1 MDHEVSKHLKKIYAI
16 AQRTK
21 KSVGEKVVEIL
32 IEIFIIIFAIT
43 LSIKLHSWSEHR
55 VEQKETKEFLI
66 DLKLDLQKDIERVTS
81 GKTNL
86 MNNIQPYVR
95 MKSFNKQQ
103 IDSLDRNDIEIS
115 LPMILIIRKTNS
127 GNYEGF
133 KSSGKIG
140 LIENKKLKKA
150 ILDYYQ
156 DTMPSISSIE
166 DISNNQ
172 FTHLLD
178 LIRESSSKKGIFKA
192 SVMDQMQISI
202 LLAKSLISN
211 YDEVLKDANDIIN
224 EIDAETKEE
233 S

>member
-1 MDHEVSKHLKKIYAI
+1 MDHEISKHLKKIYSI
-16 AQRTK
+16 TK
-21 KSVGEKVVEIL
+21 RARKSVVEKAIDIT

-55 VEQKETKEFLI
+55 LEQKETKEFLT
-66 DLKLDLQKDIERVTS
+66 DLKQDLQKDIERLNSV
-81 GKTNL
+81 KTNL
-86 MNNIQPYVR
+86 NNNIQPYIR
-95 MKSFNKQQ
+95 LKGLTKQQ
-103 IDSLDRNDIEIS
+103 VDSLARGKYEMS
-115 LPMILIIRKTNS
+115 LPMVLVIRKTNC

-133 KSSGKIG
+133 KSSGRIG

-156 DTMPSISSIE
+156 DTMPSISSVE
-166 DISNNQ
+166 DISNEQ

-178 LIRESSSKKGIFKA
+178 LIRENSSSKGMFNS

-202 LLAKSLISN
+202 MLAKSLMSN
-211 YDEVLKDANDIIN
+211 YDEVLKDANDIIK
-224 EIDAETKEE
+224 EIDAETKE

>member
-1 MDHEVSKHLKKIYAI
+1 MDHEVSKHLKKIYSI
-16 AQRTK
+16 AQRAK
-21 KSVGEKVVEIL
+21 KSVGEKVVEVL

-43 LSIKLHSWSEHR
+43 LSIKLESWSEHR
-55 VEQKETKEFLI
+55 VAQKETKEFLI
-66 DLKLDLQKDIERVTS
+66 DLKQDLQKDIERITS

-86 MNNIQPYVR
+86 NDNIQPYVR
-95 MKSFNKQQ
+95 LKNFTKQQ
-103 IDSLDRNDIEIS
+103 IDSWERNHFDIS
-115 LPMILIIRKTNS
+115 LPMILVIRKTNS

-178 LIRESSSKKGIFKA
+178 LIRESSSTKGIFKS

-202 LLAKSLISN
+202 LLAKSLMSN
-211 YDEVLKDANDIIN
+211 YDEIVKEANDIIK
-224 EIDAETKEE
+224 EIDNETKE
-233 S
+233 

>member
-16 AQRTK
+16 AERAK
-21 KSVGEKVVEIL
+21 KSIGEKVVEIL

-43 LSIKLHSWSEHR
+43 LSIRLESWSEHR

-66 DLKLDLQKDIERVTS
+66 DLKQDLQKDIERINSV
-81 GKTNL
+81 KTNL
-86 MNNIQPYVR
+86 DNNIQPYIR
-95 MKSFNKQQ
+95 LKGFTKQQ
-103 IDSLDRNDIEIS
+103 IDSLTRSKSEMV
-115 LPMILIIRKTNS
+115 LPMALVIRKTNS

-166 DISNNQ
+166 DISNDQ

-178 LIRESSSKKGIFKA
+178 LIRENPRSKGMFKS
-192 SVMDQMQISI
+192 SVMDQMQIFI
-202 LLAKSLISN
+202 LLAKSLMSN
-211 YDEVLKDANDIIN
+211 YDEILKDASDIIN
-224 EIDAETKEE
+224 EIDAETKE

>member
-1 MDHEVSKHLKKIYAI
+1 MDHEISKHLRKIYAI
-16 AQRTK
+16 AQRAK
-21 KSVGEKVVEIL
+21 KSVGEKIVEIL

-66 DLKLDLQKDIERVTS
+66 DLKQDLQKDIERVTS

-86 MNNIQPYVR
+86 TNNIQPYIQL
-95 MKSFNKQQ
+95 KGFTKQQ
-103 IDSLDRNDIEIS
+103 IDSLDRNDIEFS
-115 LPMILIIRKTNS
+115 LPMVLIIRKTNS

-140 LIENKKLKKA
+140 LIANKKLKKA

-156 DTMPSISSIE
+156 DTMPSISSLE
-166 DISNNQ
+166 DISNDQ

-178 LIRESSSKKGIFKA
+178 LIRESSSSKGMFKS
-192 SVMDQMQISI
+192 SVMDQMYISI
-202 LLAKSLISN
+202 MLAKSLLTN
-211 YDEVLKDANDIIN
+211 YDEILNEANNIIK
-224 EIDAETKEE
+224 EIDNETKE
-233 S
+233 

>member
-1 MDHEVSKHLKKIYAI
+1 MDHEISKHLKKIYSI
-16 AQRTK
+16 TK
-21 KSVGEKVVEIL
+21 RARKSVIEKIIDVL

-55 VEQKETKEFLI
+55 LEQKETKEFLT
-66 DLKLDLQKDIERVTS
+66 DLKQDLQKDIERLNSV
-81 GKTNL
+81 KTNL
-86 MNNIQPYVR
+86 NNNIEPYIR
-95 MKSFNKQQ
+95 LKGLTKQQ
-103 IDSLDRNDIEIS
+103 IDSLARSKYEMS
-115 LPMILIIRKTNS
+115 LPMVLVIRKTNC

-156 DTMPSISSIE
+156 DTMPSISSLE
-166 DISNNQ
+166 DISNEQ

-178 LIRESSSKKGIFKA
+178 LIRENSPSKGMFKS

-202 LLAKSLISN
+202 MLAKSLMSN
-211 YDEVLKDANDIIN
+211 YDEILKDANDIIN
-224 EIDAETKEE
+224 EIDVETKE

>member
-1 MDHEVSKHLKKIYAI
+1 MDHEVSKHLKKIYTI
-16 AQRTK
+16 AQRAK
-21 KSVGEKVVEIL
+21 KSVGEKVVEII

-66 DLKLDLQKDIERVTS
+66 DLKQDLQKDIERVKS
-81 GKTNL
+81 ASTNL
-86 MNNIQPYVR
+86 ENNIQPYVR
-95 MKSFNKQQ
+95 LKNFNKQQ

-140 LIENKKLKKA
+140 LIENKNLKKA

-156 DTMPSISSIE
+156 DTMPSIGSLE

-178 LIRESSSKKGIFKA
+178 LIRESSSSKDIFKS

-202 LLAKSLISN
+202 LLAKSLMSN
-211 YDEVLKDANDIIN
+211 YDEIVNDANEIIR
-224 EIDAETKEE
+224 EIDEETKE
-233 S
+233 

>member
-16 AQRTK
+16 AQKTR
-21 KSVGEKVVEIL
+21 KSLVEKIIDIL

-43 LSIKLHSWSEHR
+43 LSIKLHSCSEHR
-55 VEQKETKEFLI
+55 LEQTETKEFLI
-66 DLKLDLQKDIERVTS
+66 DLKEDLQKDIERVTS
-81 GKTNL
+81 AKTNL
-86 MNNIQPYVR
+86 NTNIQPYIR
-95 MKSFNKQQ
+95 LKGFTKEQ
-103 IDSLDRNDIEIS
+103 IDDLEQNHFEIT
-115 LPMILIIRKTNS
+115 LPMILVIRKTNS

-156 DTMPSISSIE
+156 DTMPSIGSLE

-178 LIRESSSKKGIFKA
+178 LIRESSSKKEMFKS
-192 SVMDQMQISI
+192 SVMDQMYISI
-202 LLAKSLISN
+202 MLAKSLLSN
-211 YDEVLKDANDIIN
+211 YDEIVKDAKDIIK
-224 EIDAETKEE
+224 EIDNEAKE
-233 S
+233 